1 MITVR
6 EAENEDLPACAELQP
21 LYTTRTV
28 WRMVQE
34 GEPGPTATGGEE
46 IPTLA
51 LYLQQVRLPQSRV
64 LRLPSSLVPLDRSWE
79 KAEARFVALHEEDE
93 HICGYLLLRLLPEQC
108 QAMISRFLVDAPER
122 GQGVGKGLL
131 RAARA
136 WAASEGEISLL
147 AHAPL
152 RNVPG
157 IVFYQRRGFRI
168 CGLSQHF
175 YPTREDALLL
185 RKTV

>member
-1 MITVR
+1 MIMVR
-6 EAENEDLPACAELQP
+6 EAENDDVPACAALQP

-34 GEPGPTATGGEE
+34 GETGPTRGEE
-46 IPTLA
+46 IPALS

-64 LRLPSSLVPLDRSWE
+64 LRLPSSLVPLERVWDS
-79 KAEARFVALHEEDE
+79 AGTRFVAVQDDE
-93 HICGYLLLRLLPEQC
+93 HICGYLLLRLLPDQC
-108 QAMISRFLVDAPER
+108 LVMVSRFLVDAPAR
-122 GQGVGKGLL
+122 GQGAGKALL

-157 IVFYQRRGFRI
+157 IGFYQRRGFRI

-185 RKTV
+185 RQNV